1 MAIEDIFK
9 ALDEQADAEVDTI
22 LRVATMQAGAIDE
35 EAREEAERIIADKVG
50 AAEGAARIKAD
61 KALNAAR
68 LKARRELASV
78 RDAAI
83 AQVFDTA
90 VTELAGL
97 RGTPAYE
104 SAFGKLLAEATASV
118 SGECEVRVAASDAAL
133 AERLVAEAGLRCT
146 VVPEL
151 DSIGGVVVALSD
163 GHVLRVNTF
172 ESRMAKVRGL
182 AAATIAEVLAG
193 S

>member
-9 ALDEQADAEVDTI
+9 ALDEQADAEVESI
-22 LRVATMQAGAIDE
+22 LRVATMQAGAIDD
-35 EAREEAERIIADKVG
+35 EAHEEAERIIAEKVG
-50 AAEGAARIKAD
+50 AAEAAARIKSD
-61 KALNAAR
+61 KTLNAAR

-83 AQVFDTA
+83 EQVFDVA
-90 VTELAGL
+90 AAELAGL

-104 SAFGKLLAEATASV
+104 AAFAGLLAEATADAA
-118 SGECEVRVAASDAAL
+118 EDCEVRVAPADAAL
-133 AERLVAEAGLRCT
+133 AERLVSQAGLRCR
-146 VVPEL
+146 VVPGL

-163 GHVLRVNTF
+163 GHVLRINTF

-182 AAATIAEVLAG
+182 AGATIAQVLAG